1 MPNFS
6 INANVIAPRLI
17 WVTPQKVL
25 GGDLAL
31 HTIVP
36 LVDLEVEAGSR
47 RQRKTGLG
55 DIVVGRSA
63 GLPPQRE
70 LHSIVA
76 LIPDPPT
83 GRYDKNDLANIG
95 TNHWAVELVYAVSYV
110 QPKGV
115 VADAKIGDIFN
126 QRNS

>member
-55 DIVVGRSA
+55 DIVVGRLSQHLHRFLALLKLGFQHRRQHIIEIPTPIGQLKRTA
-63 GLPPQRE
+63 GTAQNHRLPR
-70 LHSIVA
+70 
-76 LIPDPPT
+76 
-83 GRYDKNDLANIG
+83 
-95 TNHWAVELVYAVSYV
+95 
-110 QPKGV
+110 
-115 VADAKIGDIFN
+115 
-126 QRNS
+126 